1 MELCK
6 ETIKLIKLACNGLK
20 GSKKREFMAE
30 TVNALG
36 YGGQRKAEKYLGWC
50 RNTVRKGQHEVR
62 TSIVCVDHFQGRG
75 RLPSEAHLSGLIDKI
90 HEIVSEKTQ
99 ADPTLESNRLYTRMT
114 AGEVRRCLHQS
125 GYQEEELP
133 AESTLS
139 RKLNKLGYNL
149 RRVQK
154 VKPKKKFLKQ
164 MPSSSSSQ

>member
-6 ETIKLIKLACNGLK
+6 ETIKLIKLACDGLK

-36 YGGQRKAEKYLGWC
+36 PGGQRKAEELLGWC
-50 RNTVRKGQHEVR
+50 RNTIRKGQHEVR
-62 TSIVCVDHFQGRG
+62 TNISCVDYFQGRG
-75 RLPSEAHLSGLIDKI
+75 RLPSEAHLPFLIDKI

-99 ADPTLESNRLYTRMT
+99 ADPTLESDRLYTRMT
-114 AGEVRRCLHQS
+114 AGEVRRLLRES
-125 GYQEEELP
+125 GYQDDKLP

-139 RKLNKLGYNL
+139 RKLNKLGYTL
-149 RRVQK
+149 KRVQK

-164 MPSSSSSQ
+164 MPSSSSSK